1 MKTKRYWVYW
11 VISSFN
17 IEDNKIKISSDIKV
31 EEEYPINKANR
42 AAESVYN
49 ACIEEQTLI
58 NWYQDYQE
66 HDPRNI
72 RISRLLRKITNETLR
87 EEDQKEDQERSKDI
101 QMRS

>member
-1 MKTKRYWVYW
+1 M
-11 VISSFN
+11 ISSFN

-58 NWYQDYQE
+58 N
-66 HDPRNI
+66 
-72 RISRLLRKITNETLR
+72 
-87 EEDQKEDQERSKDI
+87 
-101 QMRS
+101 